1 MACVSKHK
9 GHNTGRP
16 HPSRRAHAS
25 TVLSHERRERALL
38 DEGGIGSSAC
48 WPCGIHGSCLMPGR
62 KGRRYLLG
70 TRPSADILT
79 SITGSGS
86 AQAPVAERP
95 VALPPDHWRGA
106 MTDIEKY

>member
-1 MACVSKHK
+1 M
-9 GHNTGRP
+9 
-16 HPSRRAHAS
+16 
-25 TVLSHERRERALL
+25 
-38 DEGGIGSSAC
+38 
-48 WPCGIHGSCLMPGR
+48 
-62 KGRRYLLG
+62 LG

-106 MTDIEKY
+106 MTDIEKYRRGTEHCARMAGAAVTNEIRELWLTIEQTYRFLLDREERNERDNRPT